1 MQSLVTLLGNLDLP
15 RLRRKT
21 ILLVTPLPSQY
32 GFIVDTPHRHQACTI
47 FPSTMTRF
55 GPFSV
60 DLITTFDKTQ
70 FSPPRVLYDSYSTIR
85 ATFVKITSCS
95 TWTIQFS
102 SILPLIRS
110 NAPVTISSATPI
122 MIRVNGVHS
131 ATIRSCVR

>member
-32 GFIVDTPHRHQACTI
+32 GFIVDTPHRHQACTT

-60 DLITTFDKTQ
+60 DLITTLDKTQ
-70 FSPPRVLYDSYSTIR
+70 FHLLESSTIPIR
-85 ATFVKITSCS
+85 RFE
-95 TWTIQFS
+95 QPS
-102 SILPLIRS
+102 SRSLPALRGPNDSHRS
-110 NAPVTISSATPI
+110 SQ
-122 MIRVNGVHS
+122 
-131 ATIRSCVR
+131 